1 MSTTTAVAVTAERK
15 PPRRLL
21 FRLMKGLL
29 YGNVVGI
36 VFAFAIYLLASAVS
50 AVVNLP
56 VDPRALAG
64 IVYAACVMAGVGV
77 EYSDWLEG
85 HE

>member
-1 MSTTTAVAVTAERK
+1 MSTAEK
-15 PPRRLL
+15 KPRRLL

-29 YGNVVGI
+29 YGNVIGI

-50 AVVNLP
+50 AVVNLL

-64 IVYAACVMAGVGV
+64 IVYSACVMAGVGV
-77 EYSDWLEG
+77 EYSDWLE
-85 HE
+85 EQE

>member
-1 MSTTTAVAVTAERK
+1 MSTATAEK
-15 PPRRLL
+15 KPRRLL

-56 VDPRALAG
+56 VNPSALSG

>member
-1 MSTTTAVAVTAERK
+1 VSAEK
-15 PPRRLL
+15 KPRRLL

-36 VFAFAIYLLASAVS
+36 VFAFAIYLLASAVT
-50 AVVNLP
+50 AVVALP
-56 VDPRALAG
+56 VNPPALAG
-64 IVYAACVMAGVGV
+64 IVYAACVVAGIGV
-77 EYSDWLEG
+77 EYSDWLEA